1 MSTAPVGNNVNP
13 LSWLSVLNEV
23 NGTTNAE
30 AAQQVSDSNRSV
42 TFTAT
47 VNGVVTT
54 VTMKVPDDLDLPS
67 EVTPEAIDN
76 LMAKLVAGDFNLTQ
90 TQLLAIK
97 SSITK
102 TYTQMACALATVQ
115 SGSTGRVMCDLYQ
128 LMALLVEVAQSQRNA
143 ARDLRNSQNQQ
154 IQNSIQAQADSQRNA
169 AIVGLVVGVTCGV
182 ISAAVSVGMLAG
194 QGAAYKTQ
202 VNAARASGME
212 AAQSKVT
219 MLQNADTPEHAQAQ
233 FNKVSTEKGMP
244 TGKALDDFTAQID
257 GDKNVVKAR
266 QGFEASQA
274 ANELSGAKAKSE
286 AADTKLADTQKALDS
301 AKDEYLSACGEN
313 VSASEDLKTYAL
325 EHGIPEERLAGTPRE
340 ALARYE
346 SYIENS
352 KVGDA
357 AIPRDETLVAKFN
370 KAIAAQDR
378 VETASAEVETQTLA
392 LDEAKAAQQTA
403 AADLSKAQTK
413 AEQTAAAAGL
423 KEGEKPMDLEKARA
437 EYRAALE
444 NVADDYTEKYNS
456 AVSSGAS
463 KSEIAQAKNE
473 MRLARA
479 YVNNEIMKD
488 PALQTRPTEYK
499 EALTQAREEASAMGR
514 ALDQNI
520 DYRGALRRI
529 ETLGGINAINTAIG
543 NMLQSMTQSISGSI
557 NSEATRM
564 GAEQQK
570 EQEQLDQTKDLF
582 NQAQSV
588 VDAAVQLMNAVR
600 QAETQS
606 MRDAIQA

>member
-47 VNGVVTT
+47 VNGVETT

-169 AIVGLVVGVTCGV
+169 AIVGLAVGVTCGV
-182 ISAAVSVGMLAG
+182 ISAAVSVGMLVG
-194 QGAAYKTQ
+194 QGAAYKGQ
-202 VNAARASGME
+202 VNAARSSGME
-212 AAQSKVT
+212 AAQNKVT

-233 FNKVSTEKGMP
+233 LNKVSGERGMSGVQEHISNEIQRNDAVAKAHSDFEVAKGVKAAETELAAAKTPEAQSQLETAKQELQTARTEQEQARNDVNGAVENDELKITENRTAAQAKEAYHSACEQEGMEP
-244 TGKALDDFTAQID
+244 DPALD
-257 GDKNVVKAR
+257 
-266 QGFEASQA
+266 
-274 ANELSGAKAKSE
+274 AK
-286 AADTKLADTQKALDS
+286 
-301 AKDEYLSACGEN
+301 YN
-313 VSASEDLKTYAL
+313 
-325 EHGIPEERLAGTPRE
+325 R
-340 ALARYE
+340 
-346 SYIENS
+346 
-352 KVGDA
+352 
-357 AIPRDETLVAKFN
+357 
-370 KAIAAQDR
+370 AIAAENR
-378 VETASAEVETQTLA
+378 VATAKNAVDTHPITVAQA
-392 LDEAKAAQQTA
+392 RFDE
-403 AADLSKAQTK
+403 LS
-413 AEQTAAAAGL
+413 AAAAQAGVP
-423 KEGEKPMDLEKARA
+423 GFDDARA
-437 EYRAALE
+437 NYRAALDTAAEGYAQKYE
-444 NVADDYTEKYNS
+444 NAVAQKAPKE
-456 AVSSGAS
+456 V
-463 KSEIAQAKNE
+463 IAAARNN
-473 MRLARA
+473 MRMARA
-479 YVNNEIMKD
+479 YVNNEMMRD
-488 PALQTRPTEYK
+488 PSVRTTPVEYSKALGDAK
-499 EALTQAREEASAMGR
+499 ESAVLKGR
-514 ALDQNI
+514 ALEHNMDFKS
-520 DYRGALRRI
+520 AMRRI
-529 ETLGGINAINTAIG
+529 EMFGGINAINTAIG